1 MTRLLPAGVARVF
14 DAASPRERRLV
25 VAAALVIVMAVLY
38 VVAWTPLTRDIE
50 RSRDGLAR
58 DRATLAAMQ
67 RLDAS
72 SAAPA
77 SATPASATPP
87 ATVEPR
93 AAVLA
98 ALDARGLRS
107 AGAQVELR
115 EGRVSMVLGA
125 VPLDALVALV
135 DDLQRTAGLR
145 VVEARLL
152 ARVEPGTVRAEITL
166 GR

>member
-1 MTRLLPAGVARVF
+1 MTRLLPAGVARAL

-25 VAAALVIVMAVLY
+25 VTAALVVALAILY

-50 RSRDGLAR
+50 RTRDTLAR
-58 DRATLAAMQ
+58 DRATLAALQ

-72 SAAPA
+72 SAAPP
-77 SATPASATPP
+77 STTPP
-87 ATVEPR
+87 AAVEPR

-98 ALDARGLRS
+98 ALDARGLRG
-107 AGAQVELR
+107 ADAQVELR

-125 VPLDALVALV
+125 APLDALVGLV
-135 DDLQRTAGLR
+135 DDLQRTAGMR

>member
-1 MTRLLPAGVARVF
+1 MTRLLPAGVARAL

-25 VAAALVIVMAVLY
+25 VTAALVVVLAVLY

-50 RSRDGLAR
+50 RARDNLAR

-77 SATPASATPP
+77 SVSPP
-87 ATVEPR
+87 AAVEPR

-98 ALDARGLRS
+98 ALDARGLRG
-107 AGAQVELR
+107 AAQVDLR

-125 VPLDALVALV
+125 VPLDALVGVA

>member
-1 MTRLLPAGVARVF
+1 MTRLLPAGVARAL

-25 VAAALVIVMAVLY
+25 VAAALVVVLAVLY

-50 RSRDGLAR
+50 RARDSLAR

-77 SATPASATPP
+77 SATPAP
-87 ATVEPR
+87 TVEPR
-93 AAVLA
+93 TAVLA
-98 ALDARGLRS
+98 ALDARGLRG
-107 AGAQVELR
+107 AAAQVELR

-125 VPLDALVALV
+125 VPLDALVGVV

-152 ARVEPGTVRAEITL
+152 ARVEPGSVRAEITL

>member
-1 MTRLLPAGVARVF
+1 MTRLLPAGVARAL

-25 VAAALVIVMAVLY
+25 VAAAVVVVLAVSY
-38 VVAWTPLTRDIE
+38 VVAWNPLTRDIE
-50 RSRDGLAR
+50 RARDNLAR
-58 DRATLAAMQ
+58 DRATLAAMH

-77 SATPASATPP
+77 SATPP
-87 ATVEPR
+87 AAVEPR

-98 ALDARGLRS
+98 ALDARGLRG
-107 AGAQVELR
+107 AAAQVELR

-125 VPLDALVALV
+125 VPLDALVGLV

-152 ARVEPGTVRAEITL
+152 ARVEPGSVRAEITL

>member
-1 MTRLLPAGVARVF
+1 MTRLLPAGVARAL

-25 VAAALVIVMAVLY
+25 VTAALVVVLAVLY

-50 RSRDGLAR
+50 RARDNLAR

-77 SATPASATPP
+77 SVSPP
-87 ATVEPR
+87 AAVEPR

-98 ALDARGLRS
+98 ALDARGLRG
-107 AGAQVELR
+107 AAQVDLR

-125 VPLDALVALV
+125 VPLDALVGLA

>member
-1 MTRLLPAGVARVF
+1 MTNLLPSGVARAL

-25 VAAALVIVMAVLY
+25 VAAAVVVVLAVSY
-38 VVAWTPLTRDIE
+38 VVAWSPLTRDIE
-50 RSRDGLAR
+50 RARDNLAR

-77 SATPASATPP
+77 SATPP
-87 ATVEPR
+87 AAVEPR

-98 ALDARGLRS
+98 ALDARGLRG
-107 AGAQVELR
+107 AAAQVELR

-125 VPLDALVALV
+125 VPLDALVGLV

-152 ARVEPGTVRAEITL
+152 ARVEPGSVRAEITL

>member
-1 MTRLLPAGVARVF
+1 MTRLLPAGVARAL

-25 VAAALVIVMAVLY
+25 VTAALVVVLAVLY

-50 RSRDGLAR
+50 RARDSVVR

-77 SATPASATPP
+77 SATPP
-87 ATVEPR
+87 AAVEPR

-98 ALDARGLRS
+98 ALDARGLR
-107 AGAQVELR
+107 AAAQVDLR

-125 VPLDALVALV
+125 VPLDALVGLV

>member
-1 MTRLLPAGVARVF
+1 MTRLLPAGVARAL

-25 VAAALVIVMAVLY
+25 VTAALVVVLAVLY

-50 RSRDGLAR
+50 RARDNLAR

-77 SATPASATPP
+77 SVSPP
-87 ATVEPR
+87 AAVEPR

-98 ALDARGLRS
+98 ALDARGLRG
-107 AGAQVELR
+107 AAQVDLR

-125 VPLDALVALV
+125 VPLDALVGLA

-145 VVEARLL
+145 VAEARLL

>member
-1 MTRLLPAGVARVF
+1 MTRLLPAGVARAL

-25 VAAALVIVMAVLY
+25 VTAAIVVVLAVLY

-50 RSRDGLAR
+50 RARDNLAR

-77 SATPASATPP
+77 SVSPP
-87 ATVEPR
+87 AAVEPR

-98 ALDARGLRS
+98 ALDARGLRG
-107 AGAQVELR
+107 AAQVDLR

-125 VPLDALVALV
+125 VPLDALVGVA

>member
-72 SAAPA
+72 SAA
-77 SATPASATPP
+77 PASATPP

>member
-1 MTRLLPAGVARVF
+1 MTRLMPAGVARAL

-25 VAAALVIVMAVLY
+25 VAAAVVVVLAVSY
-38 VVAWTPLTRDIE
+38 VVAWSPLTRDIE
-50 RSRDGLAR
+50 RARDNLAR

-77 SATPASATPP
+77 SATPP
-87 ATVEPR
+87 AAVEPR
-93 AAVLA
+93 AAVLT
-98 ALDARGLRS
+98 ALDARGLRG
-107 AGAQVELR
+107 AAAQVELR

-125 VPLDALVALV
+125 VPLDALVGLV

-152 ARVEPGTVRAEITL
+152 ARVEPGSVRAEITL

>member
-1 MTRLLPAGVARVF
+1 MTRLLPAGVARAL

-25 VAAALVIVMAVLY
+25 VTAAIVVVLAVLY

-50 RSRDGLAR
+50 RARDNLAR

-77 SATPASATPP
+77 SVSPP
-87 ATVEPR
+87 AAVEPR

-98 ALDARGLRS
+98 ALDARGLRG
-107 AGAQVELR
+107 AAQVDLR

-125 VPLDALVALV
+125 VPLDALVGLA